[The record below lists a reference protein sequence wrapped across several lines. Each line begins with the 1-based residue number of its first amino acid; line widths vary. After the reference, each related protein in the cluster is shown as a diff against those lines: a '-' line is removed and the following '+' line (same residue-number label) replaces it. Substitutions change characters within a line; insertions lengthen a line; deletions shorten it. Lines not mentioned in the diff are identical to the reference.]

1 MIRLAIIT
9 WLVDRCL
16 NMIESDLLDE
26 FDMESSVD
34 ISEMVIGK
42 SYRIQFTSRYVR
54 YLNRITSSFGYVFM
68 REMFDRINCSDVY
81 IFKLTRVDKDSVE
94 CFQGELYLGGE
105 LIDLKFPILQKS
117 LRYIAEL

>member
-94 CFQGELYLGGE
+94 CF
-105 LIDLKFPILQKS
+105 
-117 LRYIAEL
+117 